1 MITVVSRSQCVMT
14 EPEGKHITQLRL
26 HITTIEDLVP
36 QNHFLRRIETGVDLS
51 FVYED
56 MRRLY
61 SHKYGRPPV
70 DQWCSGGHKGLLE
83 PFDSLNSQKMHHF
96 YHIHKYYLR

>member
-14 EPEGKHITQLRL
+14 ESEGKHRTQLKL
-26 HITTIEDLVP
+26 HITTIEDLVS
-36 QNHFLRRIETGVDLS
+36 QDHFLRRIETGVDLS

-70 DQWCSGGHKGLLE
+70 DQRCCGGQKGLLE
-83 PFDSLNSQKMHHF
+83 PFA
-96 YHIHKYYLR
+96 